1 VYGVVSPCYSRGCS
15 EAGYRDGLSR
25 RRSRVRVPSL
35 SPKLLW
41 GNSWGS
47 FFFTFSG
54 EKEKLMKILVGM
66 SGGIDSSAAALL
78 LQQEGHE
85 VIGATMSLYNSNNPI
100 STHMSGTA
108 CFGPSESVTISEAR
122 AVCEKLDIPFHII
135 DCSEQYEQFVL
146 DNFTDEYKE
155 GRTPNPCIWCNS
167 YIKFGALLDGAR
179 KSGIEF
185 DAYATGHYV
194 KVVTYNNRFAL
205 AGADDAHKDQSY
217 FLYRLRQDQLATL
230 IFPLGG
236 MTKVQSKEIG
246 IKHGFFGSQKK
257 ESQDFY
263 SGHYTDLIDW
273 EERKGNIL
281 SVQGEI
287 LGEHRGYWHYT
298 IGQRRGLGIS
308 AEFPLYV
315 VSIDAQANTVTVG
328 YEEETYNH
336 SLIAH
341 SPSWMA
347 IEDLYE
353 PLEVTAKIRS
363 TSSGSAAV
371 IKRIDNDRVL
381 VTFKETQQAIT
392 SGQSVVFYNKD
403 KIILGGAI
411 IE

>member
-1 VYGVVSPCYSRGCS
+1 
-15 EAGYRDGLSR
+15 
-25 RRSRVRVPSL
+25 
-35 SPKLLW
+35 
-41 GNSWGS
+41 
-47 FFFTFSG
+47 
-54 EKEKLMKILVGM
+54 MKILVGM

-78 LQQEGHE
+78 LKQAGHE
-85 VIGATMSLYNSNNPI
+85 VIGATMSLYNARNPI
-100 STHMSGTA
+100 SSSMSGTA

-122 AVCEKLDIPFHII
+122 SVCEQLNIPFHVI
-135 DCSEQYEQFVL
+135 DCSIEYEQFVL

-155 GRTPNPCIWCNS
+155 GRTPNPCVWCNS

-194 KVVTYNNRFAL
+194 KVVNYNNRFAL
-205 AGADDAHKDQSY
+205 AAADDAHKDQSY
-217 FLYRLRQDQLATL
+217 FLYRLRQDQLAST

-246 IKHGFFGSQKK
+246 MNHGLFGSQKK

-273 EERKGNIL
+273 EDRKGNI
-281 SVQGEI
+281 VTIQGDF

-298 IGQRRGLGIS
+298 IGQRRGLGVS
-308 AEFPLYV
+308 SDRPLYV
-315 VSIDAQANTVTVG
+315 VSINAEDNTVIVG
-328 YEEETYNH
+328 YEEETYTH
-336 SLIAH
+336 TLISH

-353 PLEVTAKIRS
+353 PLEVIAKIRS
-363 TSSGSAAV
+363 TSSGAPAV
-371 IKRIDNDRVL
+371 IKRIEDNRIEVS
-381 VTFKETQQAIT
+381 FKEKQQAIT
-392 SGQSVVFYNKD
+392 SGQSVVFYNND